1 MGQRSHA
8 CSMTE
13 LLPTQDVDEVN
24 HISAEVT
31 DDSSVWGRLFPLQ
44 KKLPFIELKDETYT
58 FGRGEDCSF
67 TFCSSMFDD
76 PNQLATFSKHHFKE
90 TSYQGKLM
98 FIQDLSSNGTF
109 VNGTKIGRGKKQP
122 LNNNDEISLSLKH
135 LKCFIFCDSNSEE
148 NLFPPEVTSRYTI
161 SKLLGRGACGE
172 VRLVFERGSC
182 EKRAMKIVQKKT
194 FSITAKLGNGV
205 LSRIKSEV
213 DILMKL
219 AHPCIIYIYDVIDTD
234 EALYM
239 ILELVEGGELFD
251 RIVQL
256 GQLSEQD
263 AKFLFLQMAIAV
275 GYLHEHGITHR
286 DLKPE
291 NILLTNNQNRCLIK
305 VTDFGLS
312 KLVDGNTML
321 RTFCGTPTYLAPEVL
336 RTAGSGTYTSAID
349 VWSLGVI
356 LLVGYPPFT
365 EERKDHDLQT
375 QIVQGL
381 YDFPDIY
388 WKAISEEAK
397 DLVRKMLT
405 VEPSERLTIQDV
417 IQHAWFDDVAI
428 KTDVRELLNKAQTTG
443 LAMGRSEA
451 LTKLPAVFT
460 EDKAP
465 VGNPVVN
472 GSLPQS
478 NSSLSKAPSQD
489 DDTVLHDKSLARKR
503 PADEDS
509 PILTKRVTA

>member
-1 MGQRSHA
+1 
-8 CSMTE
+8 MTE

-44 KKLPFIELKDETYT
+44 KKLPFIGMVLLYTHCYPHLELKDETYT

-109 VNGTKIGRGKKQP
+109 VNGTKIG
-122 LNNNDEISLSLKH
+122 
-135 LKCFIFCDSNSEE
+135 FIFCDSNSEE